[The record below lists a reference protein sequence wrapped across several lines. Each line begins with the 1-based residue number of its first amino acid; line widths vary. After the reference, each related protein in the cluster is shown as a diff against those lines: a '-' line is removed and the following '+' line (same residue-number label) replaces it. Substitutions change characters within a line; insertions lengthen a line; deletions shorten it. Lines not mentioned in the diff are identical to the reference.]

1 MSYRSILFPD
11 PAEQIKPEINL
22 FQRKISYDYEDY
34 QKEKEQENVFQKAA
48 IYNPVQVKNFEEW
61 NKSKCFNNYFQNPT
75 DYYEMYRGICPNSQS
90 RKMSGNSTDS
100 SNVVDTIF

>member
-11 PAEQIKPEINL
+11 PTEQIKQEINL
-22 FQRKISYDYEDY
+22 FPRKVSYDYEDY

-48 IYNPVQVKNFEEW
+48 IYNPIQVKNFEEW
-61 NKSKCFNNYFQNPT
+61 NKSKFFNNYFQNPT

-100 SNVVDTIF
+100 SNVVDTIL